1 MMRAVWLVLVAGFRR
16 QWRSWVLLG
25 LLIAVASGFVLAS
38 TAAGRRTDAAFPRYV
53 ASHGYDAIVY
63 TVQPLP
69 KGVPGVAHMTP
80 VQMPFYDQPLC
91 SCHRQI
97 GKGSFSVREVPTASL
112 GRVAKLVAGRMPD
125 PSSPVEA
132 LASFTLQRDYDVR
145 LGTVITLPMAGASQR
160 KAIFRA
166 LAGEG
171 PPPKKATG
179 PRMAMRVVGIVAA
192 ENEFSYGQGVTYT
205 LYPGPGFAAATK
217 GSPALTSYYV
227 RLRHGQADFARFEAK
242 TNSLAGTGVQDL
254 DRPAATITASIHP
267 QAVGWRVLAALAAL
281 AAVAVVGQ
289 ALARQA
295 GAESADHPVLST
307 LGLSPRLLAVR
318 IMLRTL
324 IVAVAGAAGGIAV
337 ATLLSPLAPLG
348 EARLAEPAPG
358 LSFDTPV
365 LGLGALATVV
375 VVMVL
380 GVRPA
385 LRAARVRT
393 AAGRTPAT
401 RPSAVAGAAAA
412 AGAPPGAV
420 IGIRHALERGRGTRA
435 VPVGTALIGSVAGVA
450 ALCATAVFGSSLAHL
465 TTTPALYGAPYQD
478 YFNSA
483 GPGAVGQDPLIN
495 ELVRDPGIGRIT
507 LASLP
512 AVTVNRVNVRAIA
525 ATAVRGPML
534 LSAAEG
540 RLPAGDGQIALGAST
555 MRTVGARIGSLVRVT
570 ATDQH
575 GATHAERFRVV
586 GLIPLPTD
594 FGTGGLGTGAAMT
607 TAGYASLVCP
617 PSPAQAQCR
626 TAVTHSAELVL
637 VRAAPG
643 PAGSAALARHVAK
656 NLDNVT
662 KPTAPAAL
670 VNFGASA
677 AFPLL
682 LGGVVAVC
690 GLAALA
696 HLLVVSVTR
705 RRTETGLLRALG
717 MVRRQLATIVFWQ
730 ATTFA
735 VIAIAAGIPLG
746 IAAGRAIWRAFA
758 ISLGVVPVPVVQT
771 WLIVALAAGALLAA
785 NALAAV
791 PAMSTARSRPG
802 QLLRTE

>member
-1 MMRAVWLVLVAGFRR
+1 
-16 QWRSWVLLG
+16 
-25 LLIAVASGFVLAS
+25 
-38 TAAGRRTDAAFPRYV
+38 
-53 ASHGYDAIVY
+53 
-63 TVQPLP
+63 
-69 KGVPGVAHMTP
+69 
-80 VQMPFYDQPLC
+80 MPFYDQPLC

-97 GKGSFSVREVPTASL
+97 NKGAFAVREVPPGSL

-125 PSSPVEA
+125 SSSPVEA

-145 LGTVITLPMAGASQR
+145 LGTVITLPMVGASQR
-160 KAIFRA
+160 EAVFKAM
-166 LAGEG
+166 AGEG
-171 PPPKKATG
+171 PPPAKATG
-179 PRMAMRVVGIVAA
+179 PRMAMRVVGIAAA
-192 ENEFSYGQGVTYT
+192 ENEFSSGQAVTYT
-205 LYPGPGFAAATK
+205 LYPGPAFAVATK

-227 RLRHGQADFARFEAK
+227 RLRHGQADFARFEAR
-242 TNSLAGTGVQDL
+242 TSSLEGAGVQDL
-254 DRPAATITASIHP
+254 DRPAATITNSIHP
-267 QAVGWRVLAALAAL
+267 QAVGWLVLAGLAGL
-281 AAVAVVGQ
+281 AAVAMVGQ

-295 GAESADHPVLST
+295 RAESADHPVLAT
-307 LGLSPRLLAVR
+307 LGLSPRQFAVR

-358 LSFDTPV
+358 LSFDAPV
-365 LGLGALATVV
+365 LGLGALATVAAV
-375 VVMVL
+375 LAL
-380 GVRPA
+380 GVLPA

-393 AAGRTPAT
+393 AAGRAPAT

-465 TTTPALYGAPYQD
+465 TTTPALYGAPFQD
-478 YFNSA
+478 MFNSS
-483 GPGAVGQDPLIN
+483 GPGAIGQDPLIK
-495 ELVRDPGIGRIT
+495 ELGKDPAISRIT
-507 LASLP
+507 LVSIP
-512 AVTVNRVNVRAIA
+512 AVTVNGVNVRAVVA
-525 ATAVRGPML
+525 AAAAGRGPIL

-540 RLPAGDGQIALGAST
+540 RLPAGDDQIALGAST

-570 ATDQH
+570 ATGPG
-575 GATHAERFRVV
+575 GAPHTGRFRVV

-594 FGTGGLGTGAAMT
+594 FGTGGIGTGAALT
-607 TAGYASLVCP
+607 TEGYAGLLCP
-617 PSPAQAQCR
+617 PSPGQVRCR
-626 TAVTHSAELVL
+626 DAVTHSAQVVL

-643 PAGSAALARHVAK
+643 PAGSAALARHVAR
-656 NLDNVT
+656 NQDNAS
-662 KPTAPAAL
+662 KPTVPAAL

-696 HLLVVSVTR
+696 HLLVVSVAR
-705 RRTETGLLRALG
+705 RRTEAGLLRALG
-717 MVRRQLATIVFWQ
+717 MVRRQLAAIVFWQ
-730 ATTFA
+730 ATTVA
-735 VIAIAAGIPLG
+735 VVALAAGIPLG

-758 ISLGVVPVPVVQT
+758 ISLGVVPVPVVQA

-791 PAMSTARSRPG
+791 PAMSAARSRPG

>member
-1 MMRAVWLVLVAGFRR
+1 MRAVWLVLVAGFRR

-25 LLIAVASGFVLAS
+25 LLVAVASGFVLAA
-38 TAAGRRTDAAFPRYV
+38 TAAGRRTDSAFPRYV

-63 TVQPLP
+63 TVKPLP
-69 KGVPGVAHMTP
+69 KGLPGVAQLTP

-97 GKGSFSVREVPTASL
+97 SKGSFSVREVPTASL
-112 GRVAKLVAGRMPD
+112 GRVAKLVAGRIPD

-132 LASFTLQRDYDVR
+132 LASFTLQRDYGVR
-145 LGTVITLPMAGASQR
+145 LGTVITLPMDGASQR
-160 KAIFRA
+160 KAVFRA

-227 RLRHGQADFARFEAK
+227 RLRHGQADFARFEARI
-242 TNSLAGTGVQDL
+242 SRLEGAGVQDL
-254 DRPAATITASIHP
+254 DRPAATIKSSIHP
-267 QAVGWRVLAALAAL
+267 QAVGWLVLAALAAL
-281 AAVAVVGQ
+281 AAVAVVGP

-295 GAESADHPVLST
+295 SAESTDHPVLAA
-307 LGLSPRLLAVR
+307 LGLSPRQFAGR

-324 IVAVAGAAGGIAV
+324 VVAVAGAAGGIAV

-348 EARLAEPAPG
+348 EARLAEPAQG
-358 LSFDTPV
+358 LAFDAGV
-365 LGLGALATVV
+365 LIRGALATVAV
-375 VVMVL
+375 VLVL
-380 GVRPA
+380 GVVPA
-385 LRAARVRT
+385 LRATRIRG
-393 AAGRTPAT
+393 AAGRAPVT
-401 RPSAVAGAAAA
+401 RPSVVAGAAAA
-412 AGAPPGAV
+412 SGAPPGAV

-465 TTTPALYGAPYQD
+465 TATPALYGAPYQ
-478 YFNSA
+478 YFFNSA
-483 GPGAVGQDPLIN
+483 GPGTIGQDPLIN
-495 ELVRDPGIGRIT
+495 ELEKDRAIGRIT
-507 LASLP
+507 LVSLP

-534 LSAAEG
+534 LSAAQG
-540 RLPAGDGQIALGAST
+540 RLPAGDDQIALGAST
-555 MRTVGARIGSLVRVT
+555 MRTVGARIGALVRVT
-570 ATDQH
+570 ATGPD
-575 GATHAERFRVV
+575 GRVDVGRFRVV
-586 GLIPLPTD
+586 GLLPLPTD

-617 PSPAQAQCR
+617 PSPAQAKCR
-626 TAVTHSAELVL
+626 AAVMNSAELVL

-643 PAGSAALARHVAK
+643 PAGAAALARHVAK
-656 NLDNVT
+656 NQDNAT

-682 LGGVVAVC
+682 IGGVVAVC

-705 RRTETGLLRALG
+705 RRTETGLLWALG

-730 ATTFA
+730 ATTVA
-735 VIAIAAGIPLG
+735 VIAIVAGIPLG

-758 ISLGVVPVPVVQT
+758 ISLGVVPVPVVQA
-771 WLIVALAAGALLAA
+771 WLIVALAAGALFAA

-791 PAMSTARSRPG
+791 PAMSAARSRPG